1 MTRTIFTGAR
11 IVDGTGADPA
21 EADLVVEDGRIVE
34 IGPGLD
40 GDDSVDLTGKAVLP
54 GLFVILTVL
63 ALNLLGDAINDAL
76 NPHFRK
82 R

>member
-1 MTRTIFTGAR
+1 M
-11 IVDGTGADPA
+11 
-21 EADLVVEDGRIVE
+21 
-34 IGPGLD
+34 
-40 GDDSVDLTGKAVLP
+40 
-54 GLFVILTVL
+54 TVL